1 MGLAIEILIKAL
13 NEELEKQKNEKKQV
27 PSQPASTTTRH
38 KPQPSQI
45 EILIRALDEELE
57 KLKNEK
63 TRIPHQRETTTKPWI
78 YKGLPMQN
86 LPACLKNASA
96 DLLLMFGQV
105 N

>member
-13 NEELEKQKNEKKQV
+13 ELEKQKNKKKQI
-27 PSQPASTTTRH
+27 PSQPASTTIRH

-63 TRIPHQRETTTKPWI
+63 TRIPVQRETTPIAHKHRKSQSSHPE
-78 YKGLPMQN
+78 N
-86 LPACLKNASA
+86 
-96 DLLLMFGQV
+96 
-105 N
+105 